1 MWLSDQEISIQ
12 PSALENL
19 IPDTFCPLLNKGII
33 IRHLLGD
40 TMVNDD
46 IFVAYLTICLERL
59 GQEES
64 QMVFIA
70 DSLALSV
77 IWWSDKDKQVT
88 GNIF

>member
-1 MWLSDQEISIQ
+1 M
-12 PSALENL
+12 ENL

-46 IFVAYLTICLERL
+46 IVVAYLTICLERL